1 MIYQGTL
8 SDPKHS
14 FVLPHPPTFPTGKNN
29 CFNRYFFVH
38 FAQKQVAFS
47 LSHGSLPALFP
58 PKDG

>member
-1 MIYQGTL
+1 
-8 SDPKHS
+8 
-14 FVLPHPPTFPTGKNN
+14 PPTFPAGKNN